1 MKIDELTTYVLAL
14 APSQR
19 AELAQKVWQ
28 SLEDSQVVI
37 SPQAE
42 AEALELSRRRDTEI
56 EDGEVETRSHDDV
69 MKDARQSMK
78 CE

>member
-1 MKIDELTTYVLAL
+1 MKIDELTTQVLAL

-42 AEALELSRRRDTEI
+42 AEALELASRRDTEI
-56 EDGEVETRSHDDV
+56 EDGEVKTRSHDEV
-69 MKDARQSMK
+69 MKDARRTR
-78 CE
+78 

>member
-1 MKIDELTTYVLAL
+1 MNIDELTTHVLAL
-14 APSQR
+14 SPSQR
-19 AELAQKVWQ
+19 AELAQQVWQ

-42 AEALELSRRRDTEI
+42 AEAIEIARRRDAEI

-69 MKDARQSMK
+69 MKDARRSTK

>member
-1 MKIDELTTYVLAL
+1 MRIEDLTTHVLAL
-14 APSQR
+14 APGPR

-28 SLEDSQVVI
+28 SLEDSPVVI

-42 AEALELSRRRDTEI
+42 AEALEFARRRDTEI
-56 EDGEVETRSHDDV
+56 ESGEIETRSHDEV
-69 MKDARQSMK
+69 MKDARRSMK

>member
-1 MKIDELTTYVLAL
+1 MKIEELTTHVLAL

-28 SLEDSQVVI
+28 SLEDSQVDI
-37 SPQAE
+37 SPE
-42 AEALELSRRRDTEI
+42 AESDALELARRRDTEI
-56 EDGEVETRSHDDV
+56 EVGEVETRSHDEV
-69 MKDARQSMK
+69 MKDSRRSMK